1 MVNKCSATNCRSGY
15 SGECKD
21 PNVTFHSF
29 PLNDKKLLKI
39 WLKNIAR
46 KDFTPTKYSRLCS
59 LHFKVEDFRED
70 SSDQTQSRKRR
81 RKDMKL
87 LNRRLKKDAI
97 PSIFS
102 GLPSYFA
109 FDDVH
114 SRTGMALSSS
124 RHENAAKLLEEQGE
138 KFLETDQLKNF
149 DDLLS
154 SLAKEQLPQ
163 DFLMRYTDSG
173 IDLIV
178 YHKSSNQLFL
188 EQYILINNSKSV
200 FILINNFYH
209 VPLTSTL

>member
-1 MVNKCSATNCRSGY
+1 M
-15 SGECKD
+15 
-21 PNVTFHSF
+21 
-29 PLNDKKLLKI
+29 
-39 WLKNIAR
+39 
-46 KDFTPTKYSRLCS
+46 
-59 LHFKVEDFRED
+59 EDFRKN
-70 SSDQTQSRKRR
+70 SSDQTQSSKRC
-81 RKDMKL
+81 RKDTKL

-114 SRTGMALSSS
+114 SQTGMALSSS

-138 KFLETDQLKNF
+138 KFLKTDQLKNF
-149 DDLLS
+149 DDLSS

-163 DFLMRYTDSG
+163 DFLMHYTDSG
-173 IDLIV
+173 IDLICL
-178 YHKSSNQLFL
+178 SQ
-188 EQYILINNSKSV
+188 EQPPTISGTIHIDNSKSV